1 MCLLLPFPHPVLR
14 MQSTGRL
21 QLFRELSQCVFVCF
35 SVCVFISLA
44 EILMQHCA
52 SGSQDY
58 VLKSR
63 LFITGT
69 LVDILP
75 ENCSDTLRVQGRMWP
90 RMSISINV
98 FIQHAYHNMKGILYV
113 SQCPCTVD
121 TCPGYV
127 RFCVSLKKDSL
138 AKFFFK
144 NPYSH
149 MLTST
154 AGLISK

>member
-1 MCLLLPFPHPVLR
+1 MCL
-14 MQSTGRL
+14 
-21 QLFRELSQCVFVCF
+21 CVFLC
-35 SVCVFISLA
+35 VCVFISLA

-63 LFITGT
+63 QFITGT

-75 ENCSDTLRVQGRMWP
+75 ENCSDTLHVQGRMWP

-98 FIQHAYHNMKGILYV
+98 FIQHAYHNMKGFLYV

-127 RFCVSLKKDSL
+127 RFLLMYFCLVSLKKDYL

-144 NPYSH
+144 NLYSH
-149 MLTST
+149 MLPST

>member
-1 MCLLLPFPHPVLR
+1 MCLLLPFPHPALR

-21 QLFRELSQCVFVCF
+21 QLFRELSRCVCVYI

-44 EILMQHCA
+44 EILMQYCA

-58 VLKSR
+58 LLKSR
-63 LFITGT
+63 QFITGT

-75 ENCSDTLRVQGRMWP
+75 EKCSDTLHVQGRMLP

-98 FIQHAYHNMKGILYV
+98 FIQHAYHNMKGFLYV

-121 TCPGYV
+121 TCPGDV
-127 RFCVSLKKDSL
+127 RFLLMYFCLVSLKKIL
-138 AKFFFK
+138 
-144 NPYSH
+144 
-149 MLTST
+149 
-154 AGLISK
+154 

>member
-1 MCLLLPFPHPVLR
+1 M
-14 MQSTGRL
+14 
-21 QLFRELSQCVFVCF
+21 FVCI

-63 LFITGT
+63 QFITGT

-75 ENCSDTLRVQGRMWP
+75 EKGSDTLHVQGRMLP

-98 FIQHAYHNMKGILYV
+98 FIQHAYHNMKGFLYV

-121 TCPGYV
+121 TCPGDV
-127 RFCVSLKKDSL
+127 RFLLMYFCLVSLKK
-138 AKFFFK
+138 
-144 NPYSH
+144 YSH
-149 MLTST
+149 MLPLACLVGDTSLAAQSST
-154 AGLISK
+154 